1 MGQSGVGGSGSI
13 LGNLVAKRSQINKI
27 RERLGFTPGG
37 DMGGVPQGGLKRTAP
52 TSPTGPAAPPAAP
65 PTAPQVAPPAAKQP
79 QTPAATPGSVM
90 ATDKRKAMLE
100 QAATF
105 LTGLQKATP
114 PQPKPPTQPT
124 GLTTLGRAR
133 QILSGG
139 V

>member
-27 RERLGFTPGG
+27 REKLGFTPGN

-52 TSPTGPAAPPAAP
+52 TSPAGPAVPPAAP
-65 PTAPQVAPPAAKQP
+65 AAASPVVQQTKPPTTVPGPVPTVAA
-79 QTPAATPGSVM
+79 
-90 ATDKRKAMLE
+90 DKRKAMLE

-105 LTGLQKATP
+105 LSGLQKATP
-114 PQPKPPTQPT
+114 AQPAAPAQPVA
-124 GLTTLGRAR
+124 TTPLGRAR